1 MDPEPTILVVDDQQ
15 INIRLLERKLAR
27 NGMIVK
33 SATNGEEAL
42 VLARET
48 LPDVVLLDI
57 MMPGMDGIEVCRKL
71 KEKETT
77 RDIPVV
83 FITARTSKEGKLE
96 GLDVGAADYLVKPI
110 DLDETIARVR
120 TQIRIV
126 QQHEENIRLTRE
138 LEKSRRQ
145 NAIMHLT
152 EGIAHNMNNL
162 LGVMVGYVSLMQRQL
177 DNPGKVGQNCERLE
191 AAIKRMTRIV
201 HQLTVIGHFKSLQ
214 KKEVPLDRLLQGA
227 VARFHRVSGT
237 DNPVRLEVSLPEGFT
252 IFTNQELFESAFERL
267 LQNAFE
273 SYNPEEDAA
282 EDADRPISMNVFL
295 ENAEEELVVE
305 VVDRGSGIDD
315 TIRDSIFEPFV
326 SSSSVI
332 GRGMGLT
339 IVRHGVNC
347 LGGTVRLRDGEDGG
361 TVAEVRLP
369 MDAEEASE
377 EESKKNDAA

>member
-1 MDPEPTILVVDDQQ
+1 
-15 INIRLLERKLAR
+15 
-27 NGMIVK
+27 
-33 SATNGEEAL
+33 
-42 VLARET
+42 
-48 LPDVVLLDI
+48 
-57 MMPGMDGIEVCRKL
+57 
-71 KEKETT
+71 
-77 RDIPVV
+77 
-83 FITARTSKEGKLE
+83 TSKEGKLE

-126 QQHEENIRLTRE
+126 QQHEENIRLTKE
-138 LEKSRRQ
+138 LEQSRRQ

-177 DNPGKVGQNCERLE
+177 NNPEKIGQNCERLE

-214 KKEVPLDRLLQGA
+214 KKVVPLDRLLQGA
-227 VARFHRVSGT
+227 VARFHRIAGT
-237 DNPVRLEVSLPEGFT
+237 DNPVRLEVSLPDDFT
-252 IFTNQELFESAFERL
+252 VFTNQELFESAFERL

-273 SYNPEEDAA
+273 SYPAEEDAA
-282 EDADRPISMNVFL
+282 EEADRPIAIKVFL
-295 ENAEEELVVE
+295 ENADEDLVVE

-339 IVRHGVNC
+339 IVRHGINC
-347 LGGTVRLRDGEDGG
+347 LGGTVQLRDGEDGG

-369 MDAEEASE
+369 MDAEKESEAESE
-377 EESKKNDAA
+377 KNDAA

>member
-1 MDPEPTILVVDDQQ
+1 MEDQPKILVVDDQQ
-15 INIRLLERKLAR
+15 INIRLLERKLER
-27 NGMIVK
+27 NGMIVV

-42 VLARET
+42 DLARKH
-48 LPDVVLLDI
+48 LPAVVLLDI

-71 KEKETT
+71 KEKEPT
-77 RDIPVV
+77 RDIPVI

-138 LEKSRRQ
+138 LEQSRRQ

-162 LGVMVGYVSLMQRQL
+162 LGVMVGYVSLMRRQME
-177 DNPGKVGQNCERLE
+177 DPAKIGQNCERLE

-214 KKEVPLDRLLQGA
+214 KKSFPLDRLLQGA
-227 VARFHRVSGT
+227 VARFHRIAAT
-237 DNPVRLEVSLPEGFT
+237 DNPVQLEVDLPEDFALV
-252 IFTNQELFESAFERL
+252 TNQELFESALERL
-267 LQNAFE
+267 LQNAYE
-273 SYNPEEDAA
+273 SYPTGEG
-282 EDADRPISMNVFL
+282 
-295 ENAEEELVVE
+295 EEETPQRSVRLRVRRVE
-305 VVDRGSGIDD
+305 DNKQLLIEVLDQGEGIDD

-339 IVRHGVNC
+339 IVRHGIHC
-347 LGGTVRLRDGEDGG
+347 LGGSVELRDRAEGG
-361 TVAEVRLP
+361 TVAEVSLP
-369 MDAEEASE
+369 LDLKEEASME
-377 EESKKNDAA
+377 EKKNDAA

>member
-15 INIRLLERKLAR
+15 INIRLLERKLER

-71 KEKETT
+71 KEKEPT
-77 RDIPVV
+77 RDIPVI

-126 QQHEENIRLTRE
+126 QQHEENIRLTKE
-138 LEKSRRQ
+138 LEQSRRQ

-177 DNPGKVGQNCERLE
+177 NNPEKIGQNCERLE

-227 VARFHRVSGT
+227 VARFHRIAGT
-237 DNPVRLEVSLPEGFT
+237 DNPVRLEVSLPDDFT
-252 IFTNQELFESAFERL
+252 VFTNQELFESAFERL

-273 SYNPEEDAA
+273 SYTAEEEAA
-282 EDADRPISMNVFL
+282 EDADRPISINAFL
-295 ENAEEELVVE
+295 ENADEELVVE

-339 IVRHGVNC
+339 IVRHGINC
-347 LGGTVRLRDGEDGG
+347 LGGTVQLRDGEDGG

-369 MDAEEASE
+369 MDAD
-377 EESKKNDAA
+377 EESEAESEKNDAA